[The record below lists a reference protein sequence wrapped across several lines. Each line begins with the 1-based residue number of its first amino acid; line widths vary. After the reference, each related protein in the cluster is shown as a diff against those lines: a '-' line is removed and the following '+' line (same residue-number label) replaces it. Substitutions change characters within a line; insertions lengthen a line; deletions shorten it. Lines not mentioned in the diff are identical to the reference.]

1 MAIDEGSI
9 RTRQSQQQNAR
20 QDIDTTDRT
29 QEPQG
34 QGDATTD
41 NNSIQPINEEMEVEV
56 NEEVE
61 EILATLETA
70 SEIK

>member
-1 MAIDEGSI
+1 M
-9 RTRQSQQQNAR
+9 RQSQQQNAR